1 MVSKDKHQILKQLPG
16 VDHLM
21 GLAVKDQRFQE
32 IPVSAIK
39 TATRNVLEQ
48 TREAILSNKTDA
60 CHPENLLTEMA
71 ALCSAMVAPRLVP
84 VINATGVVLHTNL
97 GRSLLAPEALDNIT
111 TIAGGYSNLEFNIE
125 TGKRGLRYDAVEQ
138 LICELTGA
146 QAAIAVNNNAGAVLL
161 CLDTLAKGQ
170 EVIVSR
176 GELVEIGGSFR
187 IPDVMTKGGCTL
199 KEVGTTNRTHLRD
212 YENAINQDTGL
223 LMKVHTSNYRI
234 QGFTASVGLS
244 DLVTL
249 GRQNNLP
256 VMEDLGSGS
265 LIDLS
270 RFGLAREPTVAQAV
284 AAGAD
289 IVTFSGDKLLG
300 GPQAGIIVG
309 NSQALEKIKA
319 NPLTRALRMDKLT
332 LAALEAT
339 LSLYRD
345 ERKALARIPIL
356 RMLTLSFEDIAETAA
371 GMINLL
377 QKKLGIHARVEA
389 ADLSSRTGGGAFPEL
404 KLPSR
409 CVTISSPEMSA
420 ARLEKAMRSHT
431 PAIIGR
437 IDNGRFVMDPRTLQ
451 PGDDEIIAA
460 ALENILCKEPS

>member
-1 MVSKDKHQILKQLPG
+1 
-16 VDHLM
+16 
-21 GLAVKDQRFQE
+21 
-32 IPVSAIK
+32 
-39 TATRNVLEQ
+39 
-48 TREAILSNKTDA
+48 
-60 CHPENLLTEMA
+60 
-71 ALCSAMVAPRLVP
+71 
-84 VINATGVVLHTNL
+84 
-97 GRSLLAPEALDNIT
+97 
-111 TIAGGYSNLEFNIE
+111 
-125 TGKRGLRYDAVEQ
+125 
-138 LICELTGA
+138 
-146 QAAIAVNNNAGAVLL
+146 
-161 CLDTLAKGQ
+161 
-170 EVIVSR
+170 VIVSR

-199 KEVGTTNRTHLRD
+199 KEVGTTNRTHLKD